1 MSVHKYQSV
10 KGTTY
15 FVKIYLGLYDYGK
28 KKYYT
33 KRGFKTRKAAKAHEA
48 AITHQLNSGTFVKI
62 PSQAS
67 CFYKDLYQKWYE
79 AYKDTV
85 EPTTAEKTADLYR
98 LHILPIFGEKKISK
112 ISPLDCQTFIT
123 DKAKS
128 FKNIKQIKSYTSKIF
143 EFAINMN
150 YIERNPMSKVI
161 MPKIKKTAS
170 ENYWSVSELQ
180 QFLQII
186 LENEPYKHYALFR
199 LLAYSG
205 LRKGELY
212 ALRWSDFDSDTQ
224 LLTISKSLGRIDG
237 HAVEKGTKNSFSVR
251 TIYLDDETCAILNKW
266 KQESIREKGQ
276 LHIAPLSIEKDFMF
290 TYCTRTGDIEPLH
303 ADYINNILKRTIR
316 QHNLKKISPH
326 GFRHT
331 HATLM
336 IEMGIDPV
344 NTAKR
349 LGHASSQMTLD
360 TYSHATKAG
369 EKQSITKFAEY
380 LNKAK

>member
-1 MSVHKYQSV
+1 MSVHKYKSL

-15 FVKIYLGLYDYGK
+15 FVKIYLGLNDYGK

-48 AITHQLNSGTFVKI
+48 AITHQLNSGTFVQI

-224 LLTISKSLGRIDG
+224 LLTISKSLGRLDG

-290 TYCTRTGDIEPLH
+290 TYCTRTGDIDPLH

>member
-1 MSVHKYQSV
+1 MSIHKYQSL

-15 FVKIYLGLYDYGK
+15 FVKIYLGLNDYGK

-48 AITHQLNSGTFVKI
+48 AVNHQLNSGTFVQLFQKTTHTY
-62 PSQAS
+62 QE
-67 CFYKDLYQKWYE
+67 LYDKWYQ
-79 AYKDTV
+79 AYQDTV
-85 EPTTAEKTADLYR
+85 EASTAAKTADLYR
-98 LHILPIFGEKKISK
+98 LHILPIFGDKKISK
-112 ISPLDCQTFIT
+112 ISPFDCQTFIT
-123 DKAKS
+123 DKAKTY
-128 FKNIKQIKSYTSKIF
+128 KNMKQIKSYTSKIF

-161 MPKIKKTAS
+161 IPKIKKTAS

-212 ALRWSDFDSDTQ
+212 ALRWSDFNPYTQ
-224 LLTISKSLGRIDG
+224 LLTINKSLGRIDG
-237 HAVEKGTKNSFSVR
+237 HAVEKDTKNSFSVR
-251 TIYLDDETCAILNKW
+251 SIYLDDETCTILHKW
-266 KQESIREKGQ
+266 KQESIQEKGQ
-276 LHIAPLSIEKDFMF
+276 LHITSLSIEKDFMF
-290 TYCTRTGDIEPLH
+290 TYCSRTGDIEPLH
-303 ADYINNILKRTIR
+303 ADYINNILKRITR
-316 QHNLKKISPH
+316 QYKLKKISQH

-336 IEMGIDPV
+336 IEMGVDPV
-344 NTAKR
+344 NAAKR

-360 TYSHATKAG
+360 TYSHTTKAG
-369 EKQSITKFAEY
+369 EKQAITRFAEY
-380 LNKAK
+380 LNKAN